1 MTNKELEALIRIS
14 ESIIERYKQ
23 MASLEKEG
31 KKESSEYASLVSS
44 IKSSINLEEN
54 LMSNIEINQERIDFI
69 EKEFKDYGYEDKENI
84 ADTIILNNQ
93 NSENNLHLARIL
105 LRLKTK
111 LARDVKSTI
120 EKITAQLLPPEIKD
134 DYIIEEESIKSCANM
149 VEITIGFRRD
159 ISLLLYK
166 LLEDSISNEK
176 NKNLKDYLI
185 DYKYALIMLDSKLEE
200 ILMSTS
206 FKGIESIYLESDLI
220 GRILKVPTGL
230 YDSQKYYVASHISE
244 REILEIIKKYDYEYD
259 AQLLKAGILF
269 RSLILRSSIQL
280 LTQEQS
286 SKLISEIT
294 EACSSESYKSCHV
307 SSKNLDLIQ
316 SCFDYGE
323 KDLYG
328 VNKLTLKG

>member
-1 MTNKELEALIRIS
+1 MTKEELEVLIRIS
-14 ESIIERYKQ
+14 ESIIERYKE
-23 MASLEKEG
+23 MSSLEKAG
-31 KKESSEYASLVSS
+31 KKESNEYESLVSS

-54 LMSNIEINQERIDFI
+54 LMSNIEINQKTIDFI
-69 EKEFKDYGYEDKENI
+69 EKEFEGYGYKDKENI

-93 NSENNLHLARIL
+93 NSENNLHLARIFI
-105 LRLKTK
+105 RLKTK
-111 LARDVKSTI
+111 LSRDVKSSI
-120 EKITAQLLPPEIKD
+120 EKIKNQLLPLEIKD
-134 DYIIEEESIKSCANM
+134 DYIIEEESIKYCMNM

-166 LLEDSISNEK
+166 LLEDSISNEE
-176 NKNLKDYLI
+176 NNLKDYLV

-200 ILMSTS
+200 ILMTSS
-206 FKGIESIYLESDLI
+206 FKGIGPIYLESDLI

-280 LTQEQS
+280 LTKDQS
-286 SKLISEIT
+286 SKLISEIK
-294 EACSSESYKSCHV
+294 EACSSEIYKSCHV

-316 SCFDYGE
+316 SCFDYSE
-323 KDLYG
+323 KDLNG
-328 VNKLTLKG
+328 VNRLILKG